1 MSLRTKLTVGLSFL
15 FFIIFALA
23 IYSSFDIQ
31 GLSRDA
37 EKIIKDNYDSLVY
50 CKNMLVA
57 LDDMRTGISS
67 MVFGSNQIKLSD
79 YYSHLFETS
88 KSTFESSLSDEKSN
102 ITEIGEKDY
111 VEELTNNY
119 NLYLNLSLQILRKG
133 ATSGLYFDD
142 FLPAYASARQA
153 VIKINDLNMQAI
165 QRKSLSTK
173 HNAGNMVDAM
183 AVVGAICMLLAFFY
197 FWYFPFYI
205 SNTTAYLAKRMKEL
219 LEKNGIEM
227 KVGTKDES
235 FVLLQSINLL
245 DQKLAKMKGLEEILR
260 E

>member
-1 MSLRTKLTVGLSFL
+1 MSLRTKLTVGLGFL

-119 NLYLNLSLQILRKG
+119 NL
-133 ATSGLYFDD
+133 
-142 FLPAYASARQA
+142 
-153 VIKINDLNMQAI
+153 
-165 QRKSLSTK
+165 
-173 HNAGNMVDAM
+173 
-183 AVVGAICMLLAFFY
+183 
-197 FWYFPFYI
+197 
-205 SNTTAYLAKRMKEL
+205 
-219 LEKNGIEM
+219 
-227 KVGTKDES
+227 
-235 FVLLQSINLL
+235 
-245 DQKLAKMKGLEEILR
+245 
-260 E
+260 